1 MNIIGI
7 AILGNLGAVAHAEQA
22 DVRAQRTI
30 NAPQRQVFE
39 YLLDLRNQP
48 NIWPEDCATNY
59 EVGDKPMGVGAETR
73 LTYRVGAWKRTLD
86 ARISSALPSE
96 RIDVDHTGKKGFTT
110 TWTIEAVGDLS
121 KVSVDTWVSAPPRP
135 FVRFYERR
143 VRPGWTACHS
153 GALDNLAK
161 AVTQAGR
168 SD

>member
-73 LTYRVGAWKRTLD
+73 LTYRVGAW
-86 ARISSALPSE
+86 
-96 RIDVDHTGKKGFTT
+96 
-110 TWTIEAVGDLS
+110 
-121 KVSVDTWVSAPPRP
+121 
-135 FVRFYERR
+135 
-143 VRPGWTACHS
+143 
-153 GALDNLAK
+153 
-161 AVTQAGR
+161 
-168 SD
+168 